1 MNNLWNSRRSTTIWL
16 VVGPWVAALA
26 LTVAASVTL
35 KANPS
40 TTALVLALGIAPA
53 VVVALLANG
62 QPSPSVAQIL
72 HTVETTDRRS

>member
-16 VVGPWVAALA
+16 VVGPWFAALA
-26 LTVAASVTL
+26 LTVAASVAL

-53 VVVALLANG
+53 VVVALLAHG

-72 HTVETTDRRS
+72 YTVETTDRRS